1 MITGPGPARFD
12 RFRNFREAARNALV
26 SVEVHRANRDPF
38 TRFGVHQTTLRGMRI
53 YDIVIDPAIIE
64 RRPVDIARDEV
75 EDFFMTIQ
83 LEGESRIRQR
93 SKELIMRPG
102 CMAVMAG
109 GGPYLVAYPKPSRRL
124 VLRIPSLDFR
134 ERVLGNEELL
144 PVQYV
149 AASGLGCIVSSLFHS
164 VASEADN
171 LSDED
176 QFTVAEK
183 FLDLLAAAF
192 RQGADG
198 EIGLGRISKKD
209 LAGRVLDYVARHY
222 AEAGLSPTRVAEAN
236 GISTRYLHA
245 LFKDSGTTVGKSIWE
260 RRLEACHAELADS
273 SRAHLPISEI
283 AFRQGFNDAA
293 HFSRTFKKR
302 YGVSPSRLRSA
313 GGKGRPAG

>member
-1 MITGPGPARFD
+1 MISSPGPAPSDNFQS
-12 RFRNFREAARNALV
+12 FREAARNALV
-26 SVEVHRANRDPF
+26 AVEVRRANRNRF
-38 TRFGVHQTTLRGMRI
+38 TRFDVRQTALRGMRI

-64 RRPVDIARDEV
+64 RRPVDIARDGV
-75 EDFFMTIQ
+75 EDYFLTIQ

-93 SKELIMRPG
+93 GKELIMRPG
-102 CMAVMAG
+102 CMALMAG
-109 GGPYLVAYPKPSRRL
+109 GVPYLVAYPEPSRRL
-124 VLRIPSLDFR
+124 VLRIPADDFR

-149 AASGLGCIVSSLFHS
+149 ASSGLGRIVSDLFRS
-164 VASEADN
+164 VAFEAHN
-171 LSDED
+171 LSDEE

-198 EIGLGRISKKD
+198 EIRPERVSKQA
-209 LAGRVLDYVARHY
+209 LAGRLLDYIQRHY

-245 LFKDSGTTVGKSIWE
+245 LFKDSGTTAGKCIWE
-260 RRLEACHAELADS
+260 RRLEACHAELVDS

-283 AFRQGFNDAA
+283 AFGQGFNDAA
-293 HFSRTFKKR
+293 HFSRAFKKR
-302 YGVSPSRLRSA
+302 YGMAPSRLRSA
-313 GGKGRPAG
+313 GRQEPRQD